1 MHDDTTAARQRY
13 ERRGSDA
20 PHQAARP
27 GRFPDRSRR
36 DGDVPRIHR
45 LRDGRGGVRSYP
57 APRPGA
63 GRHPDR
69 HGRDP
74 RSVHQRGTARPSPQ
88 GPPRPGRTGD
98 EARQTGNPMRNVTL
112 NNGVAMPILGFGVYQ
127 IAPERTEQAVSEA
140 LAVGYRLLDTAAAY
154 GNEEAVGRAI
164 KSSGIARGELFVTTK
179 LWIQDA
185 PAQQNTRRAFE
196 TSLTKLGLDY
206 LDLYLMHQPYGDVY
220 GQWRAME
227 ELTREGR
234 AKAIGVAN
242 FHPDRLIDLI
252 VNNDV
257 TPAVDQIETH
267 PFFQRIADQELMR
280 AHRVRIQSWG
290 GFAEGRNNLFTHP
303 LLSEIADKHG
313 KSVAQVVL
321 RWLTQRGVIAIPKS
335 VHAER
340 MAENIDIFDF
350 ELTDE
355 QMAAIATLETGASL
369 FFDHRDPEMVAWLA
383 KRRLDA

>member
-1 MHDDTTAARQRY
+1 
-13 ERRGSDA
+13 
-20 PHQAARP
+20 
-27 GRFPDRSRR
+27 
-36 DGDVPRIHR
+36 
-45 LRDGRGGVRSYP
+45 
-57 APRPGA
+57 
-63 GRHPDR
+63 
-69 HGRDP
+69 
-74 RSVHQRGTARPSPQ
+74 
-88 GPPRPGRTGD
+88 
-98 EARQTGNPMRNVTL
+98 MRNVTL
-112 NNGVAMPILGFGVYQ
+112 NNGVEMPILGFGVYQ
-127 IAPERTEQAVSEA
+127 IPPEQTEQAVSEA

-164 KSSGIARGELFVTTK
+164 RNSGVTREELFVTTK

-185 PAQQNTRRAFE
+185 PAQENTRRAFE

-227 ELTREGR
+227 DLTREGR

-242 FHPDRLIDLI
+242 FHLDRLVDLI

-267 PFFQRIADQELMR
+267 PFFQRTADQELMR
-280 AHRVRIQSWG
+280 GHGVQIQSWG

-303 LLSEIADKHG
+303 LLSEIAEKHG

-321 RWLTQRGVIAIPKS
+321 RWLTQRGVVAIPKS
-335 VHAER
+335 VRAAR
-340 MAENIDIFDF
+340 MAENLDVFDF
-350 ELTDE
+350 ELTDD
-355 QMAAIATLETGASL
+355 QMAAIAALDTGASL
-369 FFDHRDPEMVAWLA
+369 FFDHRDPEIVTWLA